1 MPNPVT
7 YASPRQFIGFGLE
20 TVQGTAVAP
29 VQSMPVDGFDPEDK
43 WVWLDDKALRGS
55 MTEPY
60 NRVQGP
66 GHSEFSLSAPGYF
79 DTLPYLLSNIFGDVV
94 YSGTYT
100 GSGTTTLS
108 SPSTV
113 GATTISTALTIAA
126 TTKIQIDAGT
136 LSEVR
141 IVSSVS
147 GAGPFTLTLNAP
159 LSVAHAAAAV
169 VKPVTTPYTEA
180 FAVLNS
186 GTAQPGSLTITDWQ
200 GPTAT
205 TAARAYPG
213 CCLSELTIKGNSE
226 SSTMMVDAKGMG
238 WPSVPAAAPPTPILT
253 NSLPQAAWQAQ
264 LSLAGT
270 VGGATVKT
278 IVDFEI
284 SIKRV
289 IEVIYTAGNTSN
301 PYFIQRGRVSAQG
314 KYTIVAADESSLTYL
329 NSNTQ
334 PQTQIIISNGLSGA
348 NLLSMQV
355 DVLNAAYSTSK
366 INRGK
371 AAVGYD
377 VTWDAIANT
386 TNTGA
391 SGGFGPVVIA
401 TSNAVVPSP
410 APF

>member
-7 YASPRQFIGFGLE
+7 YASPRQFIGFAVE

-29 VQSMPVDGFDPEDK
+29 VQSMPVDKFDPEDK

-66 GHSEFSLSAPGYF
+66 GHSEFAFSGPAYF
-79 DTLPYLLSNIFGDVV
+79 DTLPYLLSNILGDVV

-108 SPSTV
+108 SPSIV

-126 TTKIQIDAGT
+126 TTKIQVDVGN

-141 IVSSVS
+141 IVQSVT

-159 LSVAHAAAAV
+159 LSLAHASAAV
-169 VKPVTTPYTEA
+169 VKPVQAPYSDA

-186 GTAQPGSLTITDWQ
+186 GSAQPSSLSITDWQ
-200 GPTAT
+200 GPTAS
-205 TAARAYPG
+205 TAARVYPG
-213 CCLSELTIKGNSE
+213 ACLSELTIKGNAE
-226 SSTMMVDAKGMG
+226 SSTMMIDAKGIA
-238 WPSVPAAAPPTPILT
+238 WPSVVAGAAPTPILT
-253 NSLPQAAWQAQ
+253 GALPQAAWQGQ
-264 LSLAGT
+264 IGLNGT
-270 VGGATVKT
+270 VGGGSVKT
-278 IVDFEI
+278 VVDFEI
-284 SIKRV
+284 AIKRAV
-289 IEVIYTAGNTSN
+289 EPIFTAQNSSN
-301 PYFIQRGRVSAQG
+301 PYFIQRGKVTVGG
-314 KYTIVAADESSLTYL
+314 KYTIVAADETSLTYL

-334 PQTQIIISNGLSGA
+334 PQTQIIVTNGLSGT

-355 DVLNAAYSTSK
+355 DVLTAAYQTSK

-386 TNTGA
+386 TNTGG
-391 SGGFGPVVIA
+391 SGGYGPIVI
-401 TSNAVVPSP
+401 TTNNNITPSP
-410 APF
+410 SPF

>member
-7 YASPRQFIGFGLE
+7 YASPRQFIGFGVE
-20 TVQGTAVAP
+20 ATQGTVAVP
-29 VQSMPVDGFDPEDK
+29 VQSMPVDKFDPEDK

-66 GHSEFSLSAPGYF
+66 GHSEFSFSGPAYF

-100 GSGTTTLS
+100 GTGTTTLS
-108 SPSTV
+108 SLSTA
-113 GATTISTALTIAA
+113 GATTISTVASIAA
-126 TTKIQIDAGT
+126 TTKIQVDVGT

-141 IVSSVS
+141 VVNSVT
-147 GAGPFTLTLNAP
+147 GAGPYTLTLNAP
-159 LSVAHAAAAV
+159 LTYGHASAVV
-169 VKPVTTPYTEA
+169 VKPIQAPYTDA

-186 GTAQPGSLTITDWQ
+186 GTAQPSSLSITDWQ

-205 TAARAYPG
+205 TAARVYPG
-213 CCLSELTIKGNSE
+213 CCLSELTIKGSAE
-226 SSTMMVDAKGMG
+226 SSTLMIDAKGMG
-238 WPSVPAAAPPTPILT
+238 WPSVAAGAAPTPILT
-253 NSLPQAAWQAQ
+253 NALPQAAWQGQ
-264 LSLAGT
+264 IGLNGT
-270 VGGATVKT
+270 VGGNQVKT
-278 IVDFEI
+278 VSEFEI
-284 SIKRV
+284 AIKRV
-289 IEVIYTAGNTSN
+289 VEPIYTAANTSN
-301 PYFIQRGRVSAQG
+301 PYFIQRGKITASG
-314 KYTIVAADESSLTYL
+314 KYTIVAADETSLTYL

-334 PQTQIIISNGLSGA
+334 PQTQIIVTNGLAGA
-348 NLLSMQV
+348 ALLSMQV
-355 DVLNAAYSTSK
+355 DVLNAAYNTSK

-391 SGGFGPVVIA
+391 SAGYGPIVIT
-401 TSNAVVPSP
+401 TSNSVTPSP

>member
-7 YASPRQFIGFGLE
+7 YASPRQFIGFGVE
-20 TVQGTAVAP
+20 ATQGTAVVP
-29 VQSMPVDGFDPEDK
+29 TQSMPVDKFDPEDK

-66 GHSEFSLSAPGYF
+66 GHSEFAFGGPAYF
-79 DTLPYLLSNIFGDVV
+79 DTLPFLLSNILGDTV

-108 SPSTV
+108 SSSIV
-113 GATTISTALTIAA
+113 GATTISTVATISA
-126 TTKIQIDAGT
+126 TTKIQIDTGT

-141 IVSSVS
+141 IVSSVTGS
-147 GAGPFTLTLNAP
+147 GPFTLTLNLP
-159 LSVAHAAAAV
+159 LANAHASSVV
-169 VKPVTTPYTEA
+169 VKPVTSPYSDA

-186 GTAQPGSLTITDWQ
+186 GSAQPSSLSITDWQ

-205 TAARAYPG
+205 VAARVYPG
-213 CCLSELTIKGNSE
+213 CCLSELTIKGNAE
-226 SSTMMVDAKGMG
+226 SSTMMIDAKGMG
-238 WPSVPAAAPPTPILT
+238 WPSVPASVAPTPILT
-253 NSLPQAAWQAQ
+253 GALPQAAWQGQ
-264 LSLAGT
+264 IGLNGT
-270 VGGATVKT
+270 VGGAQVKT
-278 IVDFEI
+278 VSDFEI
-284 SIKRV
+284 AIKRV
-289 IEVIYTAGNTSN
+289 VEVIYTAQNSSN
-301 PYFIQRGRVSAQG
+301 PYFIQRGKVSVSG
-314 KYTIVAADESSLTYL
+314 KYTVVAADETSLTYL

-334 PQTQIIISNGLSGA
+334 PQTQWIVTNGLSGA
-348 NLLSMQV
+348 SALALQV
-355 DVLNAAYSTSK
+355 DVLNAAYQTSK

-386 TNTGA
+386 TNTGV
-391 SGGFGPVVIA
+391 SGGYGPVVI
-401 TSNAVVPSP
+401 TTQNAVVPSP

>member
-1 MPNPVT
+1 MPNPT
-7 YASPRQFIGFGLE
+7 TFASPRQFVGFGVE
-20 TVQGTAVAP
+20 VTQGTPVAP
-29 VQSMPVDGFDPEDK
+29 VQSMPVNQFDPEDK
-43 WVWLDDKALRGS
+43 WAWLDDKALRGS

-66 GHSEFSLSAPGYF
+66 GHSEFALSGPGYF
-79 DTLPYLLSNIFGDVV
+79 DTLPYLLSNILGDTV

-108 SPSTV
+108 APSIV
-113 GATTISTALTIAA
+113 GANTISTALTISA
-126 TTKIQIDAGT
+126 TTKIQIDTGT

-159 LSVAHAAAAV
+159 LLSAHASAAV
-169 VKPVTTPYTEA
+169 VKPVQAPFTDA

-186 GTAQPGSLTITDWQ
+186 GSAQPGSLTIVDWQ

-213 CCLSELTIKGNSE
+213 CCLSELVIKGNAE
-226 SSTMMVDAKGMG
+226 SSTMMIDAKGTA
-238 WPSVPAAAPPTPILT
+238 WPSVPAAAIPTPIFT
-253 NSLPQAAWQAQ
+253 GALPQAAWQAQ
-264 LSLAGT
+264 IGLAGT
-270 VGGATVKT
+270 VGSAPVRT

-284 SIKRV
+284 AIKRAV
-289 IEVIYTAGNTSN
+289 EPIYTAQNSSN
-301 PYFIQRGRVSAQG
+301 PYFIQRGKVTVSG
-314 KYTIVAADESSLTYL
+314 KFTIVAADETSLTYL

-334 PQTQIIISNGLSGA
+334 PQTQIIVSNGLAGA
-348 NLLSMQV
+348 ALLSMQV

-377 VTWDAIANT
+377 ASWDAIANT
-386 TNTGA
+386 TNTGLSA
-391 SGGFGPVVIA
+391 GYGPVVIT

-410 APF
+410 SPF

>member
-20 TVQGTAVAP
+20 TVQGTAVVP
-29 VQSMPVDGFDPEDK
+29 TQSMPVDKFDGEDK

-66 GHSEFSLSAPGYF
+66 GRSEFSLSGPAYF
-79 DTLPYLLSNIFGDVV
+79 DTLPYLLSNIFGDVT
-94 YSGTYT
+94 YAGTYT

-108 SPSTV
+108 SPSIV

-126 TTKIQIDAGT
+126 TTKIQIDTGT

-141 IVSSVS
+141 IVSSVTGS
-147 GAGPFTLTLNAP
+147 GPFTLTLNAP
-159 LSVAHAAAAV
+159 LSAAHASAAV
-169 VKPVTTPYTEA
+169 VKPVTAPYTDA

-186 GTAQPGSLTITDWQ
+186 GSAQPSSLSITDWQ

-205 TAARAYPG
+205 TAARVYAG
-213 CCLSELTIKGNSE
+213 CCLSELTIKGSSE
-226 SSTMMVDAKGMG
+226 SSTMMIDAKGVG
-238 WPSVPAAAPPTPILT
+238 WPSVPAAATPVPILT

-264 LSLAGT
+264 LGLNGT
-270 VGGATVKT
+270 VGGALVKT
-278 IVDFEI
+278 VIEFEI
-284 SIKRV
+284 AIKRV
-289 IEVIYTAGNTSN
+289 VEVIVTAANTPN
-301 PYFIQRGRVSAQG
+301 PYLIQRGKVSVAG

-329 NSNTQ
+329 TNNTQ
-334 PQTQIIISNGLSGA
+334 PQTQIIISNGLAGA
-348 NLLSMQV
+348 ALLSMQV
-355 DVLNAAYSTSK
+355 DVLNAAYTTSK

-377 VTWDAIANT
+377 VAWDAIANT
-386 TNTGA
+386 TNTGP
-391 SGGFGPVVIA
+391 SGGFGPIVIT
-401 TSNAVVPSP
+401 TSNAIVPSP